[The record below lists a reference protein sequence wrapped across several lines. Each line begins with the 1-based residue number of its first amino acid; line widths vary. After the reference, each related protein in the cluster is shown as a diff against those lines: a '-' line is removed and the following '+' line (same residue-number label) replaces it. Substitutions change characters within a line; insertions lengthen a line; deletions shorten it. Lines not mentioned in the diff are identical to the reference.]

1 MLDIVSKYFHDNF
14 VNSFYMGYT
23 IDIYEFWKYF
33 KEGNLAMEFYMKTSV
48 FKELKIKNLNKLNN

>member
-48 FKELKIKNLNKLNN
+48 FKELKIKI